1 MMEQGSVRNLEQI
14 QESDGDRTPRGVTIL
29 LVALG
34 GACVV
39 FAGLAIGGRH
49 SAPTV
54 AKVDPLGDLVTQQ
67 AKIAQGGAAAAPK
80 ATDLS
85 TREVTFPGILSDE
98 GSPTTAL
105 AAVKGGSP
113 RPATP
118 SAPVAPA
125 MLAAAGGL
133 GAGAG
138 GTMGSLGMVP
148 VAPAPNAGNGGP
160 ASMEAAPIAPAPL
173 PPSDTAG
180 SIVLN
185 VHGSDPGGGPSGD
198 RLPTTPLPAQNMLGA
213 SPVVTRPRD
222 SLTRAASDA
231 AESAASGATA
241 APAGREGGYQLQVS
255 SFRTQGE
262 ADVFSGQL
270 RARGHKAYVVE
281 AHVPGRGTWY
291 RVRIGPFT
299 SQHAAASYRSGF
311 EGREHV
317 VPFIVPPS
325 K

>member
-14 QESDGDRTPRGVTIL
+14 QESDGERTPRGVTIL

-34 GACVV
+34 GACIV
-39 FAGLAIGGRH
+39 FAGLAIGGRR
-49 SAPTV
+49 SAPTT
-54 AKVDPLGDLVTQQ
+54 AKVDPLGELVTAQ
-67 AKIAQGGAAAAPK
+67 AKAGQGGTAAPK

-85 TREVTFPGILSDE
+85 TRDVTFPGILSDE

-105 AAVKGGSP
+105 AAVKGNAPPPKAPTTG
-113 RPATP
+113 TP
-118 SAPVAPA
+118 PQAAAAAPA
-125 MLAAAGGL
+125 EPPAA
-133 GAGAG
+133 
-138 GTMGSLGMVP
+138 
-148 VAPAPNAGNGGP
+148 
-160 ASMEAAPIAPAPL
+160 
-173 PPSDTAG
+173 
-180 SIVLN
+180 IVLN
-185 VHGSDPGGGPSGD
+185 VRGADPTSAPPGAGD
-198 RLPTTPLPAQNMLGA
+198 RLPVVPLPAQNMLGA

-222 SLTRAASDA
+222 TLTRAASDA
-231 AESAASGATA
+231 VESAGAGVTA
-241 APAGREGGYQLQVS
+241 APAGKEGGYQLQVS
-255 SFRTQGE
+255 SFRTQNE
-262 ADVFSGQL
+262 ADTFSGQL

-299 SQHAAASYRSGF
+299 TQHAAASYRSGF

>member
-1 MMEQGSVRNLEQI
+1 MMEHGSVRNLEQI
-14 QESDGDRTPRGVTIL
+14 QESDGERTPRGVTIL

-34 GACVV
+34 GACIV
-39 FAGLAIGGRH
+39 FAGLAIGGRR
-49 SAPTV
+49 SAPTT
-54 AKVDPLGDLVTQQ
+54 AKIDPLGELVTQQ
-67 AKIAQGGAAAAPK
+67 AKGGQGNAAPK
-80 ATDLS
+80 ATALS
-85 TREVTFPGILSDE
+85 AHDVTFPGILSDE
-98 GSPTTAL
+98 SSPTTAL

-113 RPATP
+113 KAPTTGTPPGPPLGMPPIPGEP
-118 SAPVAPA
+118 SAAI
-125 MLAAAGGL
+125 
-133 GAGAG
+133 
-138 GTMGSLGMVP
+138 SLNVRSADP
-148 VAPAPNAGNGGP
+148 NGGP
-160 ASMEAAPIAPAPL
+160 DKL
-173 PPSDTAG
+173 Q
-180 SIVLN
+180 V
-185 VHGSDPGGGPSGD
+185 V
-198 RLPTTPLPAQNMLGA
+198 PLPAQNMLGA

-231 AESAASGATA
+231 VESASKDSAP
-241 APAGREGGYQLQVS
+241 APAGREGGFQLQVS
-255 SFRTQGE
+255 SFRTQNE
-262 ADVFSGQL
+262 ADTFSGQL

>member
-34 GACVV
+34 GACIV
-39 FAGLAIGGRH
+39 FAGLAIGGRR

-54 AKVDPLGDLVTQQ
+54 AKVDPLGELVTAQ
-67 AKIAQGGAAAAPK
+67 AKAGQGGAPAPK

-85 TREVTFPGILSDE
+85 TRDVTFPGILSDE

-113 RPATP
+113 KPPTTGTPGAPAVLGNVTTTSATLTAP
-118 SAPVAPA
+118 LAPVAP
-125 MLAAAGGL
+125 
-133 GAGAG
+133 
-138 GTMGSLGMVP
+138 
-148 VAPAPNAGNGGP
+148 
-160 ASMEAAPIAPAPL
+160 
-173 PPSDTAG
+173 PPSGGSDPGG

-185 VHGSDPGGGPSGD
+185 VHGADPASAN
-198 RLPTTPLPAQNMLGA
+198 LPVTPLPAQNMLGA

-231 AESAASGATA
+231 VESAASGAPA

-262 ADVFSGQL
+262 ADTFSGQL

>member
-14 QESDGDRTPRGVTIL
+14 QENDGDRTPRGVTIL

-34 GACVV
+34 GACIV

-67 AKIAQGGAAAAPK
+67 ARAAQGGSAAAPK

-85 TREVTFPGILSDE
+85 THDVTFPGILSDE

-113 RPATP
+113 KPQAT
-118 SAPVAPA
+118 
-125 MLAAAGGL
+125 AAAAL
-133 GAGAG
+133 
-138 GTMGSLGMVP
+138 
-148 VAPAPNAGNGGP
+148 APAPVLTAP
-160 ASMEAAPIAPAPL
+160 AAPAIAPAPLAPVAPL
-173 PPSDTAG
+173 PPSDTGG

-185 VHGSDPGGGPSGD
+185 VHGSDPGAGASGD
-198 RLPTTPLPAQNMLGA
+198 RIPVTALPAQNMLGA

-222 SLTRAASDA
+222 SLTRAASAA
-231 AESAASGATA
+231 AETADSDSAP

-262 ADVFSGQL
+262 ADTFSGQL

-325 K
+325 TSK

>member
-1 MMEQGSVRNLEQI
+1 MMEQASVRNLEQI
-14 QESDGDRTPRGVTIL
+14 QESDGERTPRGVTIL

-34 GACVV
+34 GACIV
-39 FAGLAIGGRH
+39 FAGLAIGGRR
-49 SAPTV
+49 SAPTT
-54 AKVDPLGDLVTQQ
+54 AKVDPLGELVTAQ
-67 AKIAQGGAAAAPK
+67 AKANQGGTAAPK

-85 TREVTFPGILSDE
+85 TRDVTFPGILSDE

-105 AAVKGGSP
+105 AAVRGTTT
-113 RPATP
+113 PAPKTP
-118 SAPVAPA
+118 TTGMPPTG
-125 MLAAAGGL
+125 AAAPGE
-133 GAGAG
+133 
-138 GTMGSLGMVP
+138 P
-148 VAPAPNAGNGGP
+148 PAA
-160 ASMEAAPIAPAPL
+160 
-173 PPSDTAG
+173 
-180 SIVLN
+180 IVLN
-185 VHGSDPGGGPSGD
+185 VRGADPSGAVPAGD
-198 RLPTTPLPAQNMLGA
+198 RIPVVALPAQNMLGA

-231 AESAASGATA
+231 VENAGAGVTA

-255 SFRTQGE
+255 SFRTQNE
-262 ADVFSGQL
+262 ADTFSGQL

>member
-1 MMEQGSVRNLEQI
+1 
-14 QESDGDRTPRGVTIL
+14 
-29 LVALG
+29 
-34 GACVV
+34 V
-39 FAGLAIGGRH
+39 FAGLAIGGRR
-49 SAPTV
+49 SAPTT
-54 AKVDPLGDLVTQQ
+54 AKVDPLGELVTAQ
-67 AKIAQGGAAAAPK
+67 AKVGQGGSAAPK

-85 TREVTFPGILSDE
+85 ARDVTFPGILSDE

-105 AAVKGGSP
+105 AAVKGGTIP
-113 RPATP
+113 KAPTTGTPPQGAAAIPGEP
-118 SAPVAPA
+118 SAA
-125 MLAAAGGL
+125 
-133 GAGAG
+133 
-138 GTMGSLGMVP
+138 
-148 VAPAPNAGNGGP
+148 
-160 ASMEAAPIAPAPL
+160 
-173 PPSDTAG
+173 
-180 SIVLN
+180 IVLN
-185 VHGSDPGGGPSGD
+185 VRGVDPGSAPPAGD
-198 RLPTTPLPAQNMLGA
+198 RLPVVALPAQNMLGA

-231 AESAASGATA
+231 VENAGVGVTA

-255 SFRTQGE
+255 SFRTQNE
-262 ADVFSGQL
+262 ADTFSGQL

>member
-14 QESDGDRTPRGVTIL
+14 QESDGDRTPRGITIL

-34 GACVV
+34 GACIV
-39 FAGLAIGGRH
+39 FAGLAIGGRR
-49 SAPTV
+49 SAPTA
-54 AKVDPLGDLVTQQ
+54 AKVDPLGELVTQQ
-67 AKIAQGGAAAAPK
+67 AKAGGGTPAPK

-85 TREVTFPGILSDE
+85 TRDVTFPGILSDE
-98 GSPTTAL
+98 SSPTTAL
-105 AAVKGGSP
+105 AAVKGG
-113 RPATP
+113 
-118 SAPVAPA
+118 
-125 MLAAAGGL
+125 
-133 GAGAG
+133 GAG
-138 GTMGSLGMVP
+138 GAKAGTQT
-148 VAPAPNAGNGGP
+148 APAGDPTSAI
-160 ASMEAAPIAPAPL
+160 S
-173 PPSDTAG
+173 
-180 SIVLN
+180 LN
-185 VHGSDPGGGPSGD
+185 VRGSEPGGLTGSGGGSGERD
-198 RLPTTPLPAQNMLGA
+198 KLSVVPLPAQNVLGA

-231 AESAASGATA
+231 VESASSGATPA
-241 APAGREGGYQLQVS
+241 AAGHEGGYQLQVS
-255 SFRTQGE
+255 SFRTQAE
-262 ADVFSGQL
+262 ADAFSGQL

-291 RVRIGPFT
+291 RVRVGPFS